1 MWLRSHPPVALWHTR
16 AVRFVLAVIVAGV
29 LFGTTGTAQAL
40 GTDGSNPLSVGAA
53 RLVFGGGLLA
63 LVSWWM
69 SKRRT
74 SGSVQLGELDVAPD
88 PEPGPI
94 RTKHRVPSWLV
105 AGLGGLAVLIYQPCF
120 FGGTQLN
127 GVAVGTV
134 VALGSAPVF
143 TGIFEGLLNRRFPGR
158 TWAIA
163 TSGAIIGVT
172 VLALAS
178 AEGSGGAGPLGLLV
192 SAGAGL
198 AYATY
203 TVFIKMLL
211 GRGWSSSTAV
221 GTLFGLAG
229 AGALPLLAL
238 SSPSWI
244 GTAPGIS
251 MVVWLALVTTVIA
264 NLLFGFGLVGL
275 NASTVST
282 LTLAEPLTAS
292 LLGLFLLHEQLTLT
306 SSVGLLVL
314 GAAIVYLAAASGRKQ
329 TVTKFD

>member
-1 MWLRSHPPVALWHTR
+1 MQYVI
-16 AVRFVLAVIVAGV
+16 AVLIAGV

-40 GTDGSNPLSVGAA
+40 GTDGSNPISVGAA

-69 SKRRT
+69 ARRP
-74 SGSVQLGELDVAPD
+74 SLLELGELDVAPD
-88 PEPGPI
+88 PVPGPV
-94 RTKHRVPSWLV
+94 RNFRLPTWLI
-105 AGLGGLAVLIYQPCF
+105 ALFGGIAVLAYQPFF
-120 FGGTQLN
+120 FGGAQLN
-127 GVAVGTV
+127 GVAIGTV

-143 TGIFEGLLNRRFPGR
+143 TGVFEGMLNRKFPGR

-163 TSGAIIGVT
+163 TTGAIAGVA

-178 AEGSGGAGPLGLLV
+178 TEGGGGAGVLGLLV

-198 AYATY
+198 SYATY

-221 GTLFGLAG
+221 GALFGIA
-229 AGALPLLAL
+229 AVGALPLLIL
-238 SSPSWI
+238 SGPSWFA
-244 GTAPGIS
+244 TPNGIA
-251 MVVWLALVTTVIA
+251 MVLWLALVTTVVA

-275 NASTVST
+275 NAATVST

-292 LLGLFLLHEQLTLT
+292 LLGLFLLHETLSLTAG
-306 SSVGLLVL
+306 VGLVIL
-314 GAAIVYLAAASGRKQ
+314 GAAIVYLAIASGRASK
-329 TVTKFD
+329 KIA

>member
-1 MWLRSHPPVALWHTR
+1 M
-16 AVRFVLAVIVAGV
+16 RFVISVLIAGI

-40 GTDGSNPLSVGAA
+40 GTDGSNPISVGAA

-63 LVSWWM
+63 LVSWFM
-69 SKRRT
+69 ARRRST
-74 SGSVQLGELDVAPD
+74 ITLGELDVAPD

-94 RTKHRVPSWLV
+94 RGKWRVPTWII
-105 AGLGGLAVLIYQPCF
+105 AGLGGLGVLAYQPCF

-143 TGIFEGLLNRRFPGR
+143 TGVFEGLLNRKFPGK

-163 TSGAIIGVT
+163 TTGAIVGVA

-178 AEGSGGAGPLGLLV
+178 AEGGHSAGPLGLLV

-221 GTLFGLAG
+221 GTLFGLA
-229 AGALPLLAL
+229 AVGALPLLIL
-238 SSPSWI
+238 SKPTWFATPS
-244 GTAPGIS
+244 GIT
-251 MVVWLALVTTVIA
+251 MVIWLALVTTVVA

-292 LLGLFLLHEQLTLT
+292 LLGLFLLHEQLSPMATG
-306 SSVGLLVL
+306 GLIIL
-314 GAAIVYLAAASGRKQ
+314 GAAIVYLAASSGRKSPSAEL
-329 TVTKFD
+329 V

>member
-1 MWLRSHPPVALWHTR
+1 M
-16 AVRFVLAVIVAGV
+16 RFVLAVIVAGI

-40 GTDGSNPLSVGAA
+40 GTDGSNPISVGAA

-74 SGSVQLGELDVAPD
+74 GGTGVDGRVQLGEFDLAPD
-88 PEPGPI
+88 PDPDPI
-94 RTKHRVPSWLV
+94 RGSAAGTHRVPTWLIAV
-105 AGLGGLAVLIYQPCF
+105 LGGLGVLAYQPCF

-143 TGIFEGLLNRRFPGR
+143 TGVFEGLLNRRFPGR

-178 AEGSGGAGPLGLLV
+178 AEGSGSAGPLGLLV

-221 GTLFGLAG
+221 GTLFGLA
-229 AGALPLLAL
+229 AVGALPLLVL
-238 SSPSWI
+238 SNPTWI
-244 GTAPGIS
+244 TTTPGIS
-251 MVVWLALVTTVIA
+251 MVIWLALVTTVVA

-292 LLGLFLLHEQLTLT
+292 LLGLLLLHEQLSVT
-306 SSVGLLVL
+306 SSMGLLVL